1 MAAPSLEETSGLKD
15 TLTNLAHYG
24 WYYGNI
30 TIEQAERLL
39 RNEPNGSFLV
49 RDCNDPDKLTELYT
63 ITFKVNGCFGSCNVD
78 YAKGLFSLCLDDT
91 GLPLFRQLSD
101 LVHHSIHRSVVDKE
115 PVCTVMSNWSGQETQ
130 LFLKKPINRFRT
142 LHSLQYHCRA
152 KLHEMYTR
160 DKLELLPLP
169 QRLKENYVLKS
180 PYYED
185 RPSKTLL
192 SNNHTCFICGL

>member
-1 MAAPSLEETSGLKD
+1 MAAPSLDESSGLKE
-15 TLTNLAHYG
+15 TLKNLDSYS

-39 RNEPNGSFLV
+39 LNEPDGSFLV
-49 RDCNDPDKLTELYT
+49 RDCNDTDKLTELYT
-63 ITFKVNGCFGSCNVD
+63 ITFMVNGCFGSCNVD
-78 YAKGLFSLCLDDT
+78 YAKGMFSLCLDDT
-91 GLPLFRQLSD
+91 ELPLFRHLAD
-101 LVHHSIHRSVVDKE
+101 LVHHSVHRSVIDKE
-115 PVCTVMSNWSGQETQ
+115 PVCTVMGKRSGQETQ

-152 KLHEMYTR
+152 KLHKMHTR

-169 QRLKENYVLKS
+169 QRLKDNYILRS

-185 RPSKTLL
+185 LPL
-192 SNNHTCFICGL
+192 SSHCT